1 MVDHNVQI
9 LVWSEALDLGTVLA
23 QGDEERD
30 SFGTFGAVKMP
41 SALEENSGS
50 EGTGLEV

>member
-9 LVWSEALDLGTVLA
+9 LVWSEALDLGAVLA
-23 QGDEERD
+23 QGHEERH
-30 SFGTFGAVKMP
+30 GFGAFSAVEMAR
-41 SALEENSGS
+41 ALEEDSGS